1 MSVPFF
7 TSRCCSLISLAVVVT
22 LRDYL
27 AGVSG
32 AICADVV
39 IAPVTG
45 AFVFSVS
52 IVTGQ
57 LPGPMLAEHFGAS
70 GFAVREASPACIAG
84 LLPVFFGAILMG
96 RG

>member
-1 MSVPFF
+1 M
-7 TSRCCSLISLAVVVT
+7 VVT

-45 AFVFSVS
+45 AFVFFVS
-52 IVTGQ
+52 IVTGL
-57 LPGPMLAEHFGAS
+57 LPAPMLAEHFGAF
-70 GFAVREASPACIAG
+70 GLAVREASPACIAG
-84 LLPVFFGAILMG
+84 LLPVFFGTILMG

>member
-45 AFVFSVS
+45 AFVSGHCQRVS
-52 IVTGQ
+52 N
-57 LPGPMLAEHFGAS
+57 
-70 GFAVREASPACIAG
+70 G
-84 LLPVFFGAILMG
+84 LLG
-96 RG
+96 RVYIGPLFEGERGGVMCTPPEGCYAFRST